1 MSVGWYLFGDNILSW
16 KFSNYTV
23 ELVAILLLSEARLGL
38 VFRKK
43 ILLIFMSSGN
53 RKNYKR
59 FLEKHRFGTP
69 IFRAHSR

>member
-16 KFSNYTV
+16 RFSNYTV

-43 ILLIFMSSGN
+43 NIANIYEPWKSEELQ
-53 RKNYKR
+53 
-59 FLEKHRFGTP
+59 EVFGK
-69 IFRAHSR
+69 A